1 MMTKRALP
9 AQFAALETY
18 LDWALPTETLRR
30 QKREAST
37 LEEISDFYQAV
48 LPRAQEIVAYFNAQE
63 AAAGDADQVDQ
74 DTKTLF
80 TLMLGFLDAS
90 LSVEVHKS
98 PVVPD
103 GMPGDQWKPEHETPG
118 WRNKP
123 QVKLFPKDAGS

>member
-9 AQFAALETY
+9 AQFAALANY

-37 LEEISDFYQAV
+37 LEEIFGFYEAM

-123 QVKLFPKDAGS
+123 RVKLLPKEAEG

>member
-1 MMTKRALP
+1 MMTKLALP
-9 AQFAALETY
+9 AQFAALENY

-30 QKREAST
+30 QKRESST
-37 LEEISDFYQAV
+37 LAEISEFYEAM
-48 LPRAQEIVAYFNAQE
+48 LPRAQEIVAYFDAQE
-63 AAAGDADQVDQ
+63 AAAGGADKVDK

-103 GMPGDQWKPEHETPG
+103 GMPGDLWKPEHETAG
-118 WRNKP
+118 WCNKP
-123 QVKLFPKDAGS
+123 TVKLFPKQAAG

>member
-1 MMTKRALP
+1 MITKLALP
-9 AQFAALETY
+9 AQFVALEDY

-37 LEEISDFYQAV
+37 LEEINQFYDAMLQ
-48 LPRAQEIVAYFNAQE
+48 RSREIVDYFDAHE
-63 AAAGDADQVDQ
+63 ADVGGADKINLN
-74 DTKTLF
+74 TKTLF
-80 TLMLGFLDAS
+80 NLMLGFLDAS

-103 GMPGDQWKPEHETPG
+103 GMPGDLWKPEHETAG

-123 QVKLFPKDAGS
+123 PIKLFPKDATS